1 MANKNGKLI
10 IMCTHGPEDAERA
23 TIPFVLATASQAS
36 DVEVVLG
43 FQVNGVMLVRKGC
56 AEHVF
61 AAGFP
66 PLKELLDIYVENGG
80 KLLVCGPCVKS
91 RQINPEEEFIS
102 GATVV
107 NAATFVKEC
116 TEATNV
122 LVY

>member
-1 MANKNGKLI
+1 MSEQKEKLLF
-10 IMCTHGPEDAERA
+10 MCTHGPENPELA
-23 TIPFVLATASQAS
+23 TIPFVMATAAQAS

-43 FQVNGVMLVRKGC
+43 FQANGVMLVRKGS
-56 AEHVF
+56 AEHVL

-66 PLKELLDIYVENGG
+66 PLKELMDIYVENGG

-91 RQINPEEEFIS
+91 RQINPEEEFIP
-102 GATVV
+102 GAMVV

-116 TEATNV
+116 TEAKNV

>member
-1 MANKNGKLI
+1 MSEKNGKLI
-10 IMCTHGPEDAERA
+10 LMCTHGPEDPERA
-23 TIPFVLATASQAS
+23 TIPFVMATAAQAS

-43 FQVNGVMLVRKGC
+43 FQANGVMLIRKGC

-91 RQINPEEEFIS
+91 RQINPEEEFIA

>member
-1 MANKNGKLI
+1 MAEKNGKLI
-10 IMCTHGPEDAERA
+10 LMCTHGPEDTERA
-23 TIPFVLATASQAS
+23 TIPFVMATAAQAS
-36 DVEVVLG
+36 DIEVVMG

-61 AAGFP
+61 ASGFP
-66 PLKELLDIYVENGG
+66 PLKELMDIYIENGG
-80 KLLVCGPCVKS
+80 KLFVCGPCVKS
-91 RQINPEEEFIS
+91 RQINPEEEFIA

>member
-1 MANKNGKLI
+1 MAEKNGKLI
-10 IMCTHGPEDAERA
+10 LMCTHGPEDPERA
-23 TIPFVLATASQAS
+23 TIPFVMATAAQAS
-36 DVEVVLG
+36 DVEVLLG
-43 FQVNGVMLVRKGC
+43 FQANGVMLIRKGC

-66 PLKELLDIYVENGG
+66 PMKELLDIYVENGG
-80 KLLVCGPCVKS
+80 KLFVCGPCVKS
-91 RQINPEEEFIS
+91 RQINPEEEFIP

>member
-1 MANKNGKLI
+1 MAEKNGKLML
-10 IMCTHGPEDAERA
+10 MCTHGPENPELS
-23 TIPFVLATASQAS
+23 TIPFVMATAAQAS
-36 DVEVVLG
+36 DVDVVIG
-43 FQVNGVMLVRKGC
+43 FQANGVMLVRKGC

-66 PLKELLDIYVENGG
+66 PLKELLDIYIENGG

-91 RQINPEEEFIS
+91 RQINPEEEFIA

-122 LVY
+122 LNY

>member
-1 MANKNGKLI
+1 MAEKNGKLI
-10 IMCTHGPEDAERA
+10 LMCTHGPEDPERA
-23 TIPFVLATASQAS
+23 TIPFVMATAAQAS

-43 FQVNGVMLVRKGC
+43 FQANGVMLVRKGC

-66 PLKELLDIYVENGG
+66 PLKELMDIYIENGG
-80 KLLVCGPCVKS
+80 KLFVCGPCVKS
-91 RQINPEEEFIS
+91 RQINPEEEFIP